1 MKHIQTF
8 EGFLNEARV
17 KKPKLEEY
25 WFLAELL
32 PEDHDEAIAELNAAG
47 IAYYFKD
54 DHSKKRGWITV
65 DISLLSPDQIKI
77 LDKWSEE
84 AKISRNKGQAERKN
98 MESENP
104 KDIEKLIMQLPDTT
118 EYIDIPDRPGDFVGS
133 EKFYPSRDRNW
144 KRNAIKHMYDSLKGD
159 AGKAVYNIEFR
170 SHTGGGIRGYSSW
183 YLIYRT
189 ESSDRFGKDMAAG
202 KYGRLD

>member
-8 EGFLNEARV
+8 EGFLNEGRA
-17 KKPKLEEY
+17 KKPKLEQY
-25 WFLAELL
+25 GFLAELL
-32 PEDHDEAIAELNAAG
+32 PDDHDKAIEEMNAAG

-54 DHSKKRGWITV
+54 DHSKSRGWITI
-65 DISLLSPDQIKI
+65 DINQLTPDQIKI
-77 LDKWSEE
+77 LDKWSEA
-84 AKISRNKGQAERKN
+84 AKIAYNRSQVERKN
-98 MESENP
+98 WQSKNP

-118 EYIDIPDRPGDFVGS
+118 EYISIPNRPGDFVGS
-133 EKFYPSRDRNW
+133 EDFYPSKDRNW
-144 KRNAIKHMYDSLKGD
+144 KRNAIKHMYDSLKGE

-170 SHTGGGIRGYSSW
+170 SHTTGGIRGYSSW

-189 ESSDRFGKDMAAG
+189 ESSDKFGKDMADG